1 MKKILL
7 SATLLFAFSLNSF
20 AADNEVTCIST
31 VNPESTVQDD
41 GCITIKHR
49 WTESFADSQ
58 GELVLEFHYLEFE
71 WCY

>member
-49 WTESFADSQ
+49 LTESFADSQ
-58 GELVLEFHYLEFE
+58 GELVLEFHYIEFE